1 MYNLLAH
8 TGTMKDVVAFDQ
20 IQSVLAGLALI
31 IIGLLVIVIYLAN
44 TWQPKSFTQK
54 QKTAAVAKKKSTKK

>member
-1 MYNLLAH
+1 MYNLFAH
-8 TGTMKDVVAFDQ
+8 MGSMKDVVTFSQ
-20 IQSVLAGLALI
+20 IQSVLAGLVLI

-54 QKTAAVAKKKSTKK
+54 QKTVAAAKKKSTKK